1 MNDFNTL
8 GVMIDCSRNAVM
20 KASEVKKFALNLS
33 KMGYNALL
41 LYTEDTYEIEDEPF
55 FGHLRG
61 RFIIGR
67 QTPGGKGRS
76 LPESLKYPLRPD
88 YTIIKGIIQLIKR
101 ALFLQAFALF

>member
-41 LYTEDTYEIEDEPF
+41 LYTEDTYEIKDEPF

-61 RFIIGR
+61 R
-67 QTPGGKGRS
+67 TPTRNS
-76 LPESLKYPLRPD
+76 P
-88 YTIIKGIIQLIKR
+88 I
-101 ALFLQAFALF
+101 